1 MRTPSRASSA
11 VVALLVPGALLL
23 GGCGAGDAAE
33 DDAAGD
39 EINARSDP
47 SPSPDEPT
55 GEPEKERDKNP
66 TDRPGGDRTDDPE
79 PDEPDEPGDDEDS
92 PDADVEVEIEIED
105 GAVTPTGEQVPAS
118 VGDTVALLVDS
129 DTSEELHVH
138 STTEY
143 TFDVVAGD
151 GQVFRFPVEQPG
163 QVAVET
169 HDTPVLVAE
178 LVVQP

>member
-1 MRTPSRASSA
+1 MRSPSRASSA
-11 VVALLVPGALLL
+11 VVALLVPAALML

-33 DDAAGD
+33 DDTAGD
-39 EINARSDP
+39 EATARSDP
-47 SPSPDEPT
+47 SPGPDEPT
-55 GEPEKERDKNP
+55 EEPEKKRDKLP
-66 TDRPGGDRTDDPE
+66 TDRPGGDTTDEPE
-79 PDEPDEPGDDEDS
+79 PDESGDDEGN
-92 PDADVEVEIEIED
+92 PDADVEIEVEIED

-118 VGDTVALLVDS
+118 VGDTVALVVDS

-143 TFDVVAGD
+143 EFEVAVGD
-151 GQVFRFPVEQPG
+151 DQVFRFPVEQPG